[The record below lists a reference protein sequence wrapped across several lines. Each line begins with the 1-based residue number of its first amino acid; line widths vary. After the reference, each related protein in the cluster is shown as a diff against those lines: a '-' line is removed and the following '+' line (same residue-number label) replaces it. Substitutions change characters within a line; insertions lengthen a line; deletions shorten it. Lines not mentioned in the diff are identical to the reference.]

1 MIFIHTSE
9 ADNVLDN
16 RNQESLNSFAH
27 WIQLFGY
34 EISQTDIHLDENLD
48 KAGHAW
54 RVFPTGGTSTR
65 GTSRQ

>member
-27 WIQLFGY
+27 WIQAFGY
-34 EISQTDIHLDENLD
+34 EISQTD

-54 RVFPTGGTSTR
+54 RVCPTGGTSTR